1 MSVPVRK
8 KILLVEDD
16 QATRGL
22 LSTLLERTGYEVVA
36 TDSVQEGRAL
46 LENGHP
52 DLLITDIRL
61 GAFNGLQLIAMS
73 SRPIPTIV
81 TTGYPDPVLEAEAR
95 QSGAKFLLKPIDPN
109 VLLDLWR
116 TCWATQLTLDVPFKR
131 IAAMRANTGLMRARR
146 RSS

>member
-1 MSVPVRK
+1 MVYTGIIVPRGQLGRREGTVSALMRK

-16 QATRGL
+16 PATRGL
-22 LSTLLERTGYEVVA
+22 LSTLLERTGYDVVA
-36 TDSVQEGRAL
+36 TDSVQEGKAL
-46 LENGHP
+46 LEKGHP

-81 TTGYPDPVLEAEAR
+81 TTGFPDPVLEAEAR

-109 VLLDLWR
+109 AL
-116 TCWATQLTLDVPFKR
+116 LTLLADLLGD
-131 IAAMRANTGLMRARR
+131 RA
-146 RSS
+146 